1 MPVREEKR
9 NLNSIPV
16 GSLGIIPLRG
26 CQELGDKVD
35 EYLVRWRRERES
47 EHKGSLAFAGYQ
59 RDSYII
65 QTKVPRF
72 GTGEA
77 KGMIMES
84 VRGNDLYLLV
94 DVTNYS
100 LTYSLCGKENHM
112 SPDDHYQ
119 DLKRI
124 IAAVGGKSRRITVI
138 MPFLYESRQHKRN
151 SRESLDCALAL
162 QEMVNMG
169 VDNIITFDAH
179 DPRVQNAI
187 PLNGF
192 ETVSPT
198 YQFIKGLLSNV
209 SDLSIDCDHMMIIS
223 PDEGGMSRAIYTAN
237 VMGLDMGMAVYFGN
251 VLGVD
256 MGMFYKRRDYTKIV
270 NGRNPIVAHEFLGSS
285 VEGKDVII
293 IDDMISSG
301 ESVLEVAADL
311 KKRKAKRIF
320 AAATF
325 GLFTSGLERFDEAYE
340 QGLITRVLT
349 TNLIYQRPDLL
360 EKEWYISC
368 DMSKYIA
375 YIIDTLNHDSSISDL
390 LNPNDRIHSFINRYK
405 NGEL

>member
-35 EYLVRWRRERES
+35 EYLVRWRGERES

-84 VRGNDLYLLV
+84 VRGDDLYLLV

-100 LTYSLCGKENHM
+100 LTYSLCGQENHM

-187 PLNGF
+187 PLHGF

-209 SDLSIDCDHMMIIS
+209 PDLTIDSDHMMIIS

-237 VMGLDMGMAVYFGN
+237 VMGL
-251 VLGVD
+251 D

-311 KKRKAKRIF
+311 KKRKANRIF
-320 AAATF
+320 VAATF
-325 GLFTSGLERFDEAYE
+325 GLFTNGLERFDAAYE

>member
-16 GSLGIIPLRG
+16 GSLGIVPLEG
-26 CQELGDKVD
+26 CKTLGDKVD
-35 EYLVRWRRERES
+35 AYLVKWRTERES
-47 EHKGSLAFAGYQ
+47 EHKNSLAFSGYQ

-77 KGMIMES
+77 KGVILES
-84 VRGNDLYLLV
+84 VRGDDLYFLV
-94 DVTNYS
+94 DVANYS
-100 LTYSLCGKENHM
+100 LTYSLCGHENHM

-119 DLKRI
+119 DLKRL
-124 IAAVGGKSRRITVI
+124 IAAVGGKARRITVI

-162 QEMVNMG
+162 QEMVKMG

-198 YQFIKGLLSNV
+198 YQFIKGLLNHV
-209 SDLSIDCDHMMIIS
+209 PDLTIDSDHMMIIS
-223 PDEGGMSRAIYTAN
+223 PDEGGMGRAIYMAN
-237 VMGLDMGMAVYFGN
+237 VMGL
-251 VLGVD
+251 D
-256 MGMFYKRRDYTKIV
+256 MGMFYKRRDYTKV
-270 NGRNPIVAHEFLGSS
+270 VDGRNPIVAHEFLGSS
-285 VEGKDVII
+285 VEDKDVLIV
-293 IDDMISSG
+293 DDMISSG
-301 ESVLEVAADL
+301 ESVLEVAAAL
-311 KKRKAKRIF
+311 KARKAKRIF
-320 AAATF
+320 VATTF
-325 GLFTSGLERFDEAYE
+325 GLFTGGLEIFDKAYE
-340 QGLITRVLT
+340 EGLIYRVLT
-349 TNLIYQRPDLL
+349 TNLIYQRPELL
-360 EKEWYISC
+360 EKPYYINC

-390 LNPNDRIHSFINRYK
+390 LNPNDRIHNIIERYK
-405 NGEL
+405 NKVLDCQKGMK